1 MEQDKILKLKEL
13 ELNSLLEITQAIN
26 QNLAEDALYKIFHFT
41 LRANLNIGKVA
52 LFVCEDSWEC
62 KVNFGTKKDFGQIEL
77 NKDILKIKEI
87 VYVKERLKETPFQ
100 EFDVLIPVF
109 HKDRL
114 LAQVFV
120 GDIKNLINGNYSGD
134 SSDITFLQALIN
146 IIIVAIE
153 NKRLARRQLQQEAM
167 RKELEIAKTV
177 QSLLFPKKLP
187 YNQTLKIAADYLP
200 HHSVGGDYYDYV
212 EINKDEFLLC
222 IADVSGKGVPAAI
235 LMSNFQATLRTLVRQ
250 TTYLP
255 QVIKELN
262 HTIVQNSNGESFIT
276 FFICIFNKSSKK
288 LSYINA
294 GHNPPILLEEGKAP
308 HYLEKGTTILGAF
321 HPLPFVNEYT
331 LENLNNFLL
340 FAYTD
345 GLVEIPNEEEELFES
360 ERLSDFISK
369 NRDLDLKILHTR
381 LIDHIN
387 EYKGF
392 SELKDDITL
401 ISCRFT
407 S

>member
-1 MEQDKILKLKEL
+1 MENDKILKLKEL
-13 ELNSLLEITQAIN
+13 ELNSLLEVTQAIN
-26 QNLAEDALYKIFHFT
+26 LNLAEDALYKIFNFT

-52 LFVCEDSWEC
+52 LFVFDNTWQC
-62 KVNFGTKKDFGQIEL
+62 KVNFGTKEDFCQIGL
-77 NKDILKIKEI
+77 NKEILRTKEI
-87 VYVKERLKETPFQ
+87 LYVKDRFKNTPFE
-100 EFDVLIPVF
+100 EFDVLIPVM
-109 HKDRL
+109 HKDKI

-153 NKRLARRQLQQEAM
+153 NKRLARRELQQEAM

-177 QSLLFPKKLP
+177 QTLLFPKKLP
-187 YNQTLKIAADYLP
+187 YNHNLKIAADYLP
-200 HHSVGGDYYDYV
+200 HHSVGGDYYDFI
-212 EINKDEFLLC
+212 EINEDEFLLC

-235 LMSNFQATLRTLVRQ
+235 LMSNFQATLRTLIRQ
-250 TTYLP
+250 STYLP
-255 QVIKELN
+255 QVVRELN
-262 HTIVQNSNGESFIT
+262 HTILQNSNGESFIT
-276 FFICIFNKSSKK
+276 FFICIYNKATNK
-288 LSYINA
+288 LTYINA
-294 GHNPPILLEEGKAP
+294 GHNPPILIDEENKLR
-308 HYLEKGTTILGAF
+308 YLEKGTTILGAF
-321 HPLPFVNEYT
+321 HPLPFVNEYCI
-331 LENLNNFLL
+331 ENLKNFLL

-345 GLVEIPNEEEELFES
+345 GLVEIPNEEDELFES
-360 ERLSDFISK
+360 ERLAEFVFEK
-369 NRDLDLKILHTR
+369 KELDLKILHTR

-401 ISCRFT
+401 ISCRFN